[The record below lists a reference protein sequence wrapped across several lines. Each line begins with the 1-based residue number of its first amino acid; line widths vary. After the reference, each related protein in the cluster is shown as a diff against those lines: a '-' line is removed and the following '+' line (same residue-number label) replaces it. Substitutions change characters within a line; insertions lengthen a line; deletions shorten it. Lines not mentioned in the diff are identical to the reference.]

1 MSCEREMLI
10 WSMEM
15 NASKESDPPP
25 PPPKKKKKKKKIRLP
40 IRHICAH
47 AWGTG
52 CTTECGGVVFRFLNF
67 GLIS

>member
-1 MSCEREMLI
+1 MSCGKELSI

-15 NASKESDPPP
+15 SAPLESDPPP
-25 PPPKKKKKKKKIRLP
+25 NFRLP
-40 IRHICAH
+40 IRYICAH

-52 CTTECGGVVFRFLNF
+52 CTAECGGVVFRFLNF

>member
-1 MSCEREMLI
+1 MSCDRELSV

-15 NASKESDPPP
+15 SAPLESDPPP
-25 PPPKKKKKKKKIRLP
+25 QNFRLP
-40 IRHICAH
+40 IRYICAH

-52 CTTECGGVVFRFLNF
+52 CTAEFGGVVFRFLNF

>member
-1 MSCEREMLI
+1 MSCDRELSV

-15 NASKESDPPP
+15 SAPLESDPPQTF
-25 PPPKKKKKKKKIRLP
+25 RLP
-40 IRHICAH
+40 IRYISAH

-52 CTTECGGVVFRFLNF
+52 CTAECGGVVFRFLNL

>member
-10 WSMEM
+10 WSMDM
-15 NASKESDPPP
+15 NAPKESDPPP
-25 PPPKKKKKKKKIRLP
+25 QKKKKKKIRLP

-52 CTTECGGVVFRFLNF
+52 CTAECGGVVFRFLNF